1 MKNIILG
8 ISIILALG
16 SVSCTDDQKIESKVC
31 KATESID
38 NVPWIVELKKSIT
51 NCQCE
56 ISIIKGTYNGQTVIF
71 VAITDPVCNSINTPT
86 LYNCEGKEIRSFT
99 SSTTDQKELRDNVT
113 WDSVLYRC
121 KA

>member
-1 MKNIILG
+1 MKRIILA
-8 ISIILALG
+8 ISIILAF
-16 SVSCTDDQKIESKVC
+16 SFASCTDDQKIDSNVC

-38 NVPWIVELKKSIT
+38 NVPWIVDLKKSIT

-56 ISIIKGTYNGQTVIF
+56 NSIIKGTYNGQTAIF
-71 VAITDPVCNSINTPT
+71 VAITDPACNSINTPT

-99 SSTTDQKELRDNVT
+99 SSTTDQKELRDSVT